1 MSACW
6 CLALGNQNKI
16 SQVSW
21 ENRFFSRNEE
31 SSYSRI
37 TDQTGHPNYDAPAPA
52 MWTMVPS
59 LTVAI
64 GTVIGPELVLSISS
78 PISEREF
85 RTFVDNTV
93 LAVVQDWDS
102 RELINR
108 IDPEMLRPGD
118 EQEVENLFRL
128 YRKLGDLVEY
138 YGAEGEVWR
147 DSSESGAVGFSYFAE
162 ADFENGS
169 ATVKVEGI
177 HKDGNSYILDFN
189 MRSEAFIAELIDH

>member
-1 MSACW
+1 MKRLAIGCVL
-6 CLALGNQNKI
+6 CLMLL
-16 SQVSW
+16 V
-21 ENRFFSRNEE
+21 
-31 SSYSRI
+31 
-37 TDQTGHPNYDAPAPA
+37 
-52 MWTMVPS
+52 
-59 LTVAI
+59 I
-64 GTVIGPELVLSISS
+64 GTVIGPKLVLSISS

-118 EQEVENLFRL
+118 EEEVENMFRL

-169 ATVKVEGI
+169 ATVKVAGI

-189 MRSEAFIAELIDH
+189 MRSEAFIAELIGH

>member
-1 MSACW
+1 MKR
-6 CLALGNQNKI
+6 L
-16 SQVSW
+16 
-21 ENRFFSRNEE
+21 
-31 SSYSRI
+31 
-37 TDQTGHPNYDAPAPA
+37 
-52 MWTMVPS
+52 
-59 LTVAI
+59 AI
-64 GTVIGPELVLSISS
+64 GCVLCLMLLVIGIVIGPKLVLSISS

-118 EQEVENLFRL
+118 EEEVENMFRL

-147 DSSESGAVGFSYFAE
+147 DSSASGAVGFSYFAE

>member
-1 MSACW
+1 VGWIEMGLQGS
-6 CLALGNQNKI
+6 
-16 SQVSW
+16 
-21 ENRFFSRNEE
+21 
-31 SSYSRI
+31 
-37 TDQTGHPNYDAPAPA
+37 
-52 MWTMVPS
+52 
-59 LTVAI
+59 
-64 GTVIGPELVLSISS
+64 
-78 PISEREF
+78 
-85 RTFVDNTV
+85 
-93 LAVVQDWDS
+93 
-102 RELINR
+102 

-118 EQEVENLFRL
+118 EEEVENMFRL

-147 DSSESGAVGFSYFAE
+147 DSSESGAIGFSYFAE

>member
-1 MSACW
+1 MKRLAIGCVL
-6 CLALGNQNKI
+6 CLMLL
-16 SQVSW
+16 V
-21 ENRFFSRNEE
+21 
-31 SSYSRI
+31 
-37 TDQTGHPNYDAPAPA
+37 
-52 MWTMVPS
+52 
-59 LTVAI
+59 I
-64 GTVIGPELVLSISS
+64 GTVIGPKLVLSISS

-85 RTFVDNTV
+85 KTFVDNTV

-118 EQEVENLFRL
+118 EEEVENMFRL

-147 DSSESGAVGFSYFAE
+147 DSSESGAIGFSYFAE
-162 ADFENGS
+162 ADFKNGS

-189 MRSEAFIAELIDH
+189 IRSEAFIDGLIDH

>member
-1 MSACW
+1 MKRLIIGCAI
-6 CLALGNQNKI
+6 CL
-16 SQVSW
+16 
-21 ENRFFSRNEE
+21 
-31 SSYSRI
+31 
-37 TDQTGHPNYDAPAPA
+37 
-52 MWTMVPS
+52 M
-59 LTVAI
+59 LTVI
-64 GTVIGPELVLSISS
+64 GIVVGPELVFSISS
-78 PISEREF
+78 PSSEREC
-85 RTFVDNTV
+85 RTFADNTV

-118 EQEVENLFRL
+118 EEEVENMFRL

-177 HKDGNSYILDFN
+177 RKDGNSYILDFN
-189 MRSEAFIAELIDH
+189 IRSEAFIDGLIDQ

>member
-1 MSACW
+1 MKRLAIGCVL
-6 CLALGNQNKI
+6 CLMLL
-16 SQVSW
+16 V
-21 ENRFFSRNEE
+21 
-31 SSYSRI
+31 
-37 TDQTGHPNYDAPAPA
+37 
-52 MWTMVPS
+52 
-59 LTVAI
+59 I
-64 GTVIGPELVLSISS
+64 GTVIGPKLVLSISS

-118 EQEVENLFRL
+118 EEEVENMFRL

-147 DSSESGAVGFSYFAE
+147 DSSESGVIGFSYFAE

>member
-1 MSACW
+1 MKRLTIGFVL
-6 CLALGNQNKI
+6 CLVLL
-16 SQVSW
+16 V
-21 ENRFFSRNEE
+21 
-31 SSYSRI
+31 
-37 TDQTGHPNYDAPAPA
+37 
-52 MWTMVPS
+52 
-59 LTVAI
+59 I

-78 PISEREF
+78 PISERES

-118 EQEVENLFRL
+118 EEEVENMFRL

-189 MRSEAFIAELIDH
+189 MRSEAFIAELIEH